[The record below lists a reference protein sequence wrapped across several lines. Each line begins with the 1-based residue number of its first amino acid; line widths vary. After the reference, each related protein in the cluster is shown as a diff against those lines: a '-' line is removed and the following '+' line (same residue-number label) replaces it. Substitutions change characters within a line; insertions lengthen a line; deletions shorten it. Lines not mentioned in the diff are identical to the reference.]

1 MAVDNVNQGNYA
13 VPMTVAGA
21 TTGALAGVGYGY
33 LSKPWMNGEQLSDTF
48 VKTATSNLMEQQAK
62 NHETYYRDLQK
73 LAETGDEKAISKR
86 TLQKILWDTELLE
99 GERFGTGL
107 IEENKSCAKKLLEKE
122 LLENECENIDDLIK
136 YTKNNYKDF
145 AEFVKMNISND
156 MSEEAL
162 VKVMKKNAEIF
173 DIVPKDG
180 QSLDDVVKLAIEEEG
195 GYKKIAE
202 YFSEL
207 SDMARKTINS
217 SFDLK
222 KGLLKEIPKNCTDA
236 SHDTFNVLH
245 KTMKDF
251 QMKAAGK
258 WAAIGAGAL
267 GVIGLGIGAMNKKPV
282 PQEKPLELNAKGG
295 L

>member
-13 VPMTVAGA
+13 VPMAVAGA

-48 VKTATSNLMEQQAK
+48 VKAANSNMMEQQAK
-62 NHETYYRDLQK
+62 NYETYYRDLQK

-107 IEENKSCAKKLLEKE
+107 IEENKSYAKKLLEKE
-122 LLENECENIDDLIK
+122 LLENECESVDDLIK
-136 YTKNNYKDF
+136 STNDYYKKF
-145 AEFVKMNISND
+145 ANLAKMDISKD

-162 VKVMKKNAEIF
+162 VKVLKKNAEF
-173 DIVPKDG
+173 FEIVPKAG
-180 QSLDDVVKLAIEEEG
+180 QTLDDAVKVAIEEAG
-195 GYKKIAE
+195 GSKKLIEHLAE
-202 YFSEL
+202 LPEV
-207 SDMARKTINS
+207 ARKAINS

-222 KGLLKEIPKNCTDA
+222 KGLLKEIPERCTDA
-236 SHDTFNVLH
+236 SHDTFNVLK
-245 KTMKDF
+245 KTMSDM
-251 QMKAAGK
+251 QLKAAGK

-267 GVIGLGIGAMNKKPV
+267 GVIGLGIGAMKKKPV
-282 PQEKPLELNAKGG
+282 PQEKPLELNA
-295 L
+295 